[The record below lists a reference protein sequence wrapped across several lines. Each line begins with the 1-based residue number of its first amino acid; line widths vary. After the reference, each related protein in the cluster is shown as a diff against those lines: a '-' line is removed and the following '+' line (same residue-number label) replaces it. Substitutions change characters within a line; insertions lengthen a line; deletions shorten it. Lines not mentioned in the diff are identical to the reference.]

1 MRTAEAREIGEYIA
15 RRVSAGDFEE
25 ADMLLTPILSSKAA
39 FSMLDILGCR
49 IGKES
54 PERVNIYLDRI
65 SSQRTMGGWV
75 VIASALRNQ
84 LSVDFH
90 GAIQQCEKY
99 TRLSDTWYGVDIFGE
114 RVPGPAMVA
123 DLETTLEIIR
133 PWRDDD
139 NRWIRR
145 MVGVSVHYW
154 AKATRGSKRIEN
166 DVESILDF
174 LVPMFTERN
183 YDAVKGIGWGLKTL
197 ARYYPDILT
206 DWLITQ
212 KTRPHTALMMRKAV
226 TFLPAELKERVLR
239 KSI

>member
-1 MRTAEAREIGEYIA
+1 MRAAETRVVGEYIA
-15 RRVSAGDFEE
+15 RQISAGDFKG
-25 ADMLLTPILSSKAA
+25 ADFLLNPILSSKTA

-49 IGKES
+49 IGMES
-54 PERVNIYLDRI
+54 PERVNFYLDRI

-75 VIASALRNQ
+75 VIASALKKQ

-90 GAIQQCEKY
+90 GAIQQCEKF

-114 RVPGPAMVA
+114 RVPGPALVI
-123 DLETTLEIIR
+123 DVNETLGIIR

-145 MVGVSVHYW
+145 MLGVSVHNW
-154 AKATRGSKRIEN
+154 AKAARGSNQFEN
-166 DVESILDF
+166 DVELILDF

-197 ARYYPDILT
+197 GRYYPDILT
-206 DWLITQ
+206 GWLNFQ
-212 KTRPHTALMMRKAV
+212 KTRPHTAIMMRKAV

-239 KSI
+239 